1 MRDFTTASGM
11 QTSVT
16 LHVFQGERPMALDN
30 TRLGQF
36 SLDGLP
42 PPPRGVPKIEVT
54 FDINA
59 DGILNVTVQDMAR
72 QRTQSIHITA
82 RLSFPPP
89 QALTM
94 TQRLPNIWR
103 SVLLHLIC
111 SSRTEVAF
119 IRESCGHSTNHP
131 FDDEVDTTSVCVE
144 TVDNPDGRLKMS
156 NRCLA

>member
-94 TQRLPNIWR
+94 TQAQHLEIGLAALDLLKQNRGSLHSRKLR
-103 SVLLHLIC
+103 SFD
-111 SSRTEVAF
+111 EP
-119 IRESCGHSTNHP
+119 P
-131 FDDEVDTTSVCVE
+131 F
-144 TVDNPDGRLKMS
+144 R
-156 NRCLA
+156 